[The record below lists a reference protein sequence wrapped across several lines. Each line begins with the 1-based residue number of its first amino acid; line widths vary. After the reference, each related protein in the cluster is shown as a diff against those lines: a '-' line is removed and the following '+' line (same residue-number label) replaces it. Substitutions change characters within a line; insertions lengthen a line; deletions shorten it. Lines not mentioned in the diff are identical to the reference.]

1 MKNKGF
7 TLVEILGVMTLL
19 GIIFALIYPNVMH
32 MMDQAKQNEYED
44 YQDNIFL
51 AAEAYVN
58 ANSELSSRL
67 VAEGNQVIITY
78 SDLLQNGYLSTKI
91 VEPDSGKTVADLPTK
106 TVTITVKNKK
116 FVYSIQ

>member
-32 MMDQAKQNEYED
+32 MMEQAKQNEYEE

-58 ANSELSSRL
+58 ANTTLASTLDSEGKT
-67 VAEGNQVIITY
+67 VNITY
-78 SDLLQNGYLSTKI
+78 GELLENGYLSSKI
-91 VEPDSGKTVADLPTK
+91 VEPDSGKTVADLSAK